1 MELIDWKGVYSKQ
14 PPPFGHALKQ
24 YYAVDPELL
33 YLNNGKD
40 CSKIYQIFCL
50 TYSQDHSEHHPN
62 QFTRPHTS

>member
-33 YLNNGKD
+33 YLNNGK
-40 CSKIYQIFCL
+40 KTAAIYMSDL
-50 TYSQDHSEHHPN
+50 LSN
-62 QFTRPHTS
+62 V